1 MCQSWKINSLEIFK
15 EETRKSIKHV
25 KHLKE
30 KKSLFFNPESQSC
43 FDFKWNLASL
53 FSITYSKRLTC
64 RNASYIL
71 ILLL

>member
-15 EETRKSIKHV
+15 EEIGKNIKHI

-43 FDFKWNLASL
+43 FDVKLNLAPL
-53 FSITYSKRLTC
+53 CSITYGKRLTC